1 MLSLFLFFRSQSVP
15 ARAVLLLLGT
25 ALSLNT
31 LLRMVSALLFPL
43 PEGHCKRFAAAAG
56 LTAMA
61 IFLLLHVQTTAVLAL
76 AWGVLAY
83 GLLSGFAA
91 AQRAFAD
98 MLVLSMLRSDY
109 KKGVPPV
116 FRRKD
121 FLAPL
126 IYVIT
131 APGYGVVYGNRLSAK
146 ITFSLL
152 KHRNYRA
159 AFFLVSDSLSRYP
172 EDFRRWVAEHAAA
185 LLVIRL
191 PKDYLPDDEF
201 EERLRD
207 YYRLSVGQIFLLKLN
222 IRGYTPP
229 AEAAEFDEIELSAKL
244 VPFSSDIN
252 AQQRIVAAIA
262 DEMAMST
269 FPVAEADDLIP
280 ADIKPLIP
288 AIAQVGLQPFANSY
302 LRYRLAQSNV
312 ERFLALL
319 DCVEVLVKC
328 SAVVLLT
335 GRWLEGDT
343 EGLQEVPDRLSRPS
357 LGHWVET
364 LRQLLSPARGDQL
377 QQDIQSFWAQPPYEA
392 AWELLD
398 LGNNSEWKWKGVR
411 PRSQVEWLNWF
422 VWLRNVTRGHGV
434 IEEGLVSGLWQGLH
448 ETCLDMA
455 FGLESLVLSSALFYH
470 TPAEG
475 TTILQGWQR
484 TVVAATGEARPP
496 LSYSAYHVYIGTEAS
511 SSPPLLLYPFIISRS
526 GSALVWNGVR
536 KKSVQYLNY
545 GTGEIQ
551 QESFEEVDPYLLWER
566 GMRREA

>member
-1 MLSLFLFFRSQSVP
+1 
-15 ARAVLLLLGT
+15 LLLLGT

-31 LLRMVSALLFPL
+31 MLRMVSALLFPL
-43 PEGHCKRFAAAAG
+43 PEGHCKRCAAAAG

-61 IFLLLHVQTTAVLAL
+61 IFLLLHVQATAVLAL
-76 AWGVLAY
+76 AWGLLAY
-83 GLLSGFAA
+83 GLLGSFAA

-98 MLVLSMLRSDY
+98 VLMLSMLRSDY
-109 KKGVPPV
+109 RNGVAPV

-126 IYVIT
+126 IYVVT
-131 APGYGVVYGNRLSAK
+131 APGYGVMYGNRLSAK
-146 ITFSLL
+146 IAFSLL

-185 LLVIRL
+185 LLIIRL

-201 EERLRD
+201 EDSLRD
-207 YYRLSVGQIFLLKLN
+207 YYRRSVGQVFLLKLN

-229 AEAAEFDEIELSAKL
+229 AETAEPDEIELSAKL
-244 VPFSSDIN
+244 VPLSSDIN
-252 AQQRIVAAIA
+252 AQQRVVAAIA

-269 FPVAEADDLIP
+269 FPVAEADDLLP

-312 ERFLALL
+312 GRFLALL

-328 SAVVLLT
+328 SAVALLT
-335 GRWLEGDT
+335 GRWLEGDA
-343 EGLQEVPDRLSRPS
+343 EGLQEVPARLSRPS

-364 LRQLLSPARGDQL
+364 LRQLLLPAGGDQL
-377 QQDIQSFWAQPPYEA
+377 QQDIQSFWSQPPYEA
-392 AWELLD
+392 AWELID

-411 PRSQVEWLNWF
+411 PRSQIEWLDWF

-434 IEEGLVSGLWQGLH
+434 VEEELVSGLWQGLH

-496 LSYSAYHVYIGTEAS
+496 LSYSAYHVYIGTEAA